1 MPIIAEFGRLRHKDQ
16 DFKANLGYLVRPC
29 QKKKKERTRRRNQNN
44 QPIKL

>member
-29 QKKKKERTRRRNQNN
+29 QKKKKKEEEEETK
-44 QPIKL
+44 IISL